1 MTKHD
6 VHRAIIELVGK
17 GYTQQKIAQKLG
29 MTQSAVSQ
37 MMKRM
42 VVRGQLEHEC
52 KVRDPRFVQK
62 IVELHGQGLTCAQIS
77 LEVGRN
83 MSVIYA
89 VLRELINAGAIEG
102 RGRGRPMSPDHEELM
117 NRVEDMTKLG
127 YTVTEIAADIGR
139 SFSTVVNMRATLRHA
154 GRIPPKANAN
164 HGIRI
169 DWTPIRPKIIRMIEA
184 GHSAQGMA
192 FALGVSCEALK
203 KFLKSE
209 GIQTNRQKKL
219 ARYRLGRSI

>member
-6 VHRAIIELVGK
+6 VHRAILELTGK

-29 MTQSAVSQ
+29 MSQPAVSQ

-42 VVRGQLEHEC
+42 VVRGQLEHEH
-52 KVRDPRFVQK
+52 KVRDPKFVQRV
-62 IVELHGQGLTCAQIS
+62 VELHAQGLTVAKIS

-89 VLRELINAGAIEG
+89 ILRELINAGAIEG

-127 YTVTEIAADIGR
+127 YSVTEIAAEINR
-139 SFSTVVNMRATLRHA
+139 SFSTVVNMRARLRHA
-154 GRIPPKANAN
+154 GRIPPKAHAN
-164 HGIRI
+164 HGLRI
-169 DWTPIRPKIIRMIEA
+169 DWEPKIQQIRRMIEA
-184 GHSAQGMA
+184 GHAVEAIS
-192 FALGVSCEALK
+192 FVIGVNVESLRRKLREL
-203 KFLKSE
+203 
-209 GIQTNRQKKL
+209 GIQSNRQKAL
-219 ARYRLGRSI
+219 ARYRGGRSI